1 MASLENVQGQFNS
14 QDVNLAGMSASNDP
28 LQVGADALARGRQAG
43 FSDEET
49 LGVLSRRRNH
59 QRPVRMDNRER
70 AQAQQRYSTID
81 GMTSEPG
88 RTSGGEPAFKGRQVP
103 NSTVQF
109 TLDGGE
115 RDQSAQDAY
124 YGRDENEFSRYNRD
138 TGEFQD
144 VYIPDGRTTPDDLRD
159 EAILRSWGISRRK
172 TGVEEVL
179 DKRGAVVTNQQGEV
193 MFRNT
198 YDFENTSETTAGQ
211 GWTGGGGRAAAD
223 AVERL
228 DGTRTGSQFSEA
240 EVAERLRRMYGDNI
254 PAPVAAKLRENLRR
268 TADPSAAKAQ
278 EKREASKAV
287 ILSGMNFGSRMEHDD
302 AYYDQIRGAS
312 KNVNL
317 ENAEYLPGSLT
328 KTYADP
334 EGGITIGT
342 AGEEPDHIFAA
353 RPQAVQLSGE
363 AIEIARALGDDVSG
377 YVDLATGEGVQGVT
391 PARVQTNLPNTS
403 QQVNAPVTT
412 AASWVAQNLSEGKT
426 GDVLRDTNMSQI
438 TADFSRRVE
447 ANAPGYRSRPV
458 RTVEDFATQVQRVID
473 ARQGEGKNFYEPAFD
488 EQGQPIRLRSGRQ
501 KQTKVTDPGISDV
514 LRLLRM
520 TSGEQGQ
527 LANSLYSMSIAG
539 NEGRKVSSFSPGVS
553 VNMGSMFGEKTDL
566 GVAGR
571 DTQRA
576 AFARGR
582 SEVFDIDE
590 GVVDLTDAQRPQIGA
605 VRERDE
611 FGGVTREE
619 PPLKR
624 AVMKGR
630 TPDEAVATYT
640 AQREKNGQPVD
651 PVYAEKIRRENAS
664 LRADQAKLE
673 EDRAVARA
681 TEGGR
686 RFDEPRAEAEF
697 EQQESYRSE
706 RRAEM
711 NEKAQLVELMK
722 RGASQSAG
730 FDLGS
735 NIGGRPRVIE
745 AAPAGR
751 RLELPA
757 AFNGASSAPEPQF
770 QARNP
775 AVGGNGVK
783 PPSPPPSSAPA
794 EATPAGQLISAFTN
808 ERQRRAE
815 SSSNERRKSF
825 RERLGGRNARIGGY
839 GALGAGGI
847 AGLAALL
854 NGREEN

>member
-28 LQVGADALARGRQAG
+28 LQVGADALARGRSAG

-49 LGVLSRRRNH
+49 LGVLSRRRRH
-59 QRPVRMDNRER
+59 QRPVRMDNRDR
-70 AQAQQRYSTID
+70 AQAQQRFATVD
-81 GMTSEPG
+81 GMTAEPG

-124 YGRDENEFSRYNRD
+124 YGRDENEFTRYNRD

-144 VYIPDGRTTPDDLRD
+144 VYIPDGATTPDDLRD
-159 EAILRSWGISRRK
+159 EATLRSYGIAKRK

-211 GWTGGGGRAAAD
+211 GWQQGGGRAAA
-223 AVERL
+223 AAIERL
-228 DGTRTGSQFSEA
+228 DGTRTGSQFTEA

-268 TADPSAAKAQ
+268 TADPQQGKAVESFMGRRAVQRSAANFSPAARAISDARAARDAQ
-278 EKREASKAV
+278 MN
-287 ILSGMNFGSRMEHDD
+287 ITSGQAGVD
-302 AYYDQIRGAS
+302 AI
-312 KNVNL
+312 
-317 ENAEYLPGSLT
+317 EYLPGSLT
-328 KTYADP
+328 KTYQDP
-334 EGGITIGT
+334 EGGITISTNTG
-342 AGEEPDHIFAA
+342 AEPEHIFRA
-353 RPQAVQLSGE
+353 RPQAVQLSGD
-363 AIEIARALGDDVSG
+363 AVEIARALGNDVSG
-377 YVDLATGEGVQGVT
+377 YVDLATGEGVEGVT
-391 PARVQTNLPNTS
+391 PARLQTNLPNTS

-473 ARQGEGKNFYEPAFD
+473 SRQGAGKNFYEPAFD

-501 KQTKVTDPGISDV
+501 KQTKVTDPGIADV

-527 LANSLYSMSIAG
+527 LANSLYSMAIAG
-539 NEGRKVSSFSPGVS
+539 SEGRPVSSFSPGVS
-553 VNMGSMFGEKTDL
+553 VSMGSMFGEKTDL

-582 SEVFDIDE
+582 SEVFDVDE

-611 FGGVTREE
+611 FGGVVREE

-630 TPDEAVATYT
+630 SPDEAVATYK

-697 EQQESYRSE
+697 EQQEAYRSE
-706 RRAEM
+706 RRAEQ
-711 NEKAQLVELMK
+711 NEKAELIKLMK
-722 RGASQSAG
+722 SGASQSAG
-730 FDLGS
+730 FDLGT
-735 NIGGRPRVIE
+735 NIGGRPRVID

-757 AFNGASSAPEPQF
+757 AF

-775 AVGGNGVK
+775 AVGQNATQ

-794 EATPAGQLISAFTN
+794 EATPAGQLISAFTQ
-808 ERQRRAE
+808 ERQKRSEGA
-815 SSSNERRKSF
+815 SNERRKTF
-825 RERLGGRNARIGGY
+825 RDRLNGKGARVGGY
-839 GALGAGGI
+839 SALGAGGI
-847 AGLAALL
+847 AALAAALSG
-854 NGREEN
+854 NQEEQY